1 MRERSGWREREVG
14 GGGGG
19 GDTDEGREAVNHSP
33 FPAPWNGYPLDFY
46 RGTLSVS
53 VL

>member
-1 MRERSGWREREVG
+1 MREGEKWMGREREG
-14 GGGGG
+14 GTQMG
-19 GDTDEGREAVNHSP
+19 EGWHSP
-33 FPAPWNGYPLDFY
+33 FLAPWNGYPVEFY